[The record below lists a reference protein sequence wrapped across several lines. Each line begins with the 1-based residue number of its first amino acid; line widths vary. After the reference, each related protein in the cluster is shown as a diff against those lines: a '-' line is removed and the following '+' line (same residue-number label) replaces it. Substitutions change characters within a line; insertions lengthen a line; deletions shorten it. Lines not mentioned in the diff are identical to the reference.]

1 MDTLTTGP
9 APGRTLDIAG
19 TRPVPFARL
28 VRVELRKSCDTRA
41 GRWLLLTMGLL
52 TLLVE
57 GITLAVTTVQDVAMT
72 FGDFVGAAAFVTS
85 VLLPVLG
92 ILVVTSEW
100 GQRTAMVTFTLEPR
114 RPLVIAAKLVTGL
127 VLTAVTAVYAI
138 GVGLA
143 CVLLYAAL
151 QGEGPAWEFGF
162 NYLVGFLVV
171 QSFAMLGGFAL
182 ATLFLNSPAAIVVF
196 FVYKWVLPGLFE
208 LGDNLIGWFGDL
220 RPWIDFQAAQI
231 PVQDLTVS
239 GSDWGHLLVSG
250 SVWLVLPLAVGLR
263 RVLRAEVK

>member
-1 MDTLTTGP
+1 MTTQTMTP
-9 APGRTLDIAG
+9 PGHALDLSA
-19 TRPVPFARL
+19 TRQVPFARL

-41 GRWLLLTMGLL
+41 GRWLLIVMGLL

-57 GITLAVTTVQDVAMT
+57 GITLAVTTVQDVAMN

-85 VLLPVLG
+85 ILLPVLG

-114 RPLVIAAKLVTGL
+114 RPLVIVAKLVTGL
-127 VLTAVTAVYAI
+127 VLTVATALLAI
-138 GVGLA
+138 AVGLG
-143 CVLLYAAL
+143 CVLLYAAI

-182 ATLFLNSPAAIVVF
+182 ATLFLNTPAAIVVF
-196 FVYKWVLPGLFE
+196 FVYKWVLPGLFV
-208 LGDNLIGWFGDL
+208 LGSSLMSWFEDVA
-220 RPWIDFQAAQI
+220 PWIDFQAAQI

-239 GSDWGHLLVSG
+239 GNDWGHLVVSG
-250 SVWLVLPLAVGLR
+250 FVWLVLPLAIGLR